1 MNLVKTVESL
11 CTPAKVY
18 FLLSCVSV
26 IVLIVQNLGNS
37 KKYCVGS
44 FECAVTNTLFIFMA
58 KAVYVLF
65 WTFILQ
71 KMCDYKYTKLAW
83 LTLLFPLVLM
93 FVSIGLFVLGLT
105 VDEIK
110 HRL

>member
-1 MNLVKTVESL
+1 MNLVKTVKSL

-18 FLLSCVSV
+18 FLLSCVS
-26 IVLIVQNLGNS
+26 IFVLIVQNLGNT
-37 KKYCVGS
+37 KKYCVGNFTCS
-44 FECAVTNTLFIFMA
+44 VTNTLSIFKA

-71 KMCDYKYTKLAW
+71 KLCDFKYTKLAW
-83 LTLLFPLVLM
+83 LILLFPLVLM
-93 FVSIGLFVLGLT
+93 FVTIGLFVLELT

-110 HRL
+110 HFL